1 MKKKTHAHPFK
12 LSKVVMGC
20 DGSPSFWGNVFL
32 GVAKRKT
39 AEAFLH
45 AVRTDEYF
53 QYFLKIQGRLK
64 KIHDSVPW

>member
-1 MKKKTHAHPFK
+1 M
-12 LSKVVMGC
+12 
-20 DGSPSFWGNVFL
+20 FL

-53 QYFLKIQGRLK
+53 QYFLKIQGSLK
-64 KIHDSVPW
+64 KIHDSVP